1 MGYVLEKYMC
11 IPHIGMTVDTGGANI
26 PVLSAVPPPIPTRPF
41 CQYVHQQQITAFS
54 QKMGHKRQKD
64 GLFLLTNITLCLS
77 SIGVLLPSY
86 TSFLCQ
92 ESIREIFK
100 GCESA
105 KTFCADFVLCLS

>member
-1 MGYVLEKYMC
+1 MC
-11 IPHIGMTVDTGGANI
+11 ITDISMTVDTGGANI
-26 PVLSAVPPPIPTRPF
+26 PVFSAVPSSIPARSF

-64 GLFLLTNITLCLS
+64 GLFLPTNITLCLC

-92 ESIREIFK
+92 ESVREILK